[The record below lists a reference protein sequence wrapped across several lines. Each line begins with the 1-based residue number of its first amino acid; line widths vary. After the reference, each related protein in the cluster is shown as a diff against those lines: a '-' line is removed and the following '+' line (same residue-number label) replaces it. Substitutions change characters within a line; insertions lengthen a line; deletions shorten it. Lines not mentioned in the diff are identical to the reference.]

1 MIRTQG
7 EILRDHTGR
16 LILQASCRAACQ
28 SCGVRKVC
36 GGSQRSLAMTLSPD
50 QQQGIRDGQS
60 LQMDIAE
67 EELLRLTLLAYL
79 LPCLLLVLFAL
90 LASPWGDLAALAG
103 SLVGLVLGVGL
114 STWKARRR
122 PPEIQL
128 TAMQPE
134 SDHDSTD

>member
-7 EILRDHTGR
+7 EILRDPSGR

-28 SCGVRKVC
+28 GCGVRKVC
-36 GGSQRSLAMTLSPD
+36 GGSQRSLSMTLSSD

-67 EELLRLTLLAYL
+67 EELLRLTLLAYT
-79 LPCLLLVLFAL
+79 LPCLLLILFAL
-90 LASPWGDLAALAG
+90 LASPWGDLAALLG
-103 SLVGLVLGVGL
+103 SLLGLGLGVGL
-114 STWKARRR
+114 STWRARRR

-128 TAMQPE
+128 IATQPE
-134 SDHDSTD
+134 THHDSTD